1 MCILLLFS
9 RESENEVAQSCLT
22 LCDPM
27 DCSLPGS
34 SVHGIF
40 QAIVL
45 EWIAI
50 FFSVVVV
57 QSLSHV
63 QFPAIPWTVARQASL
78 SFTIS
83 QSLFK
88 LMSIE
93 SVMPSHHI
101 ILYYFLLH
109 LPAIFPSIRVFSNE
123 SVLCIRWPKYWSF
136 SFSISPSNE
145 YLGLISFRI
154 DWFDLLALQGTLN
167 SLLQLHSSK
176 ASILQRSAFFM
187 VQLSYP

>member
-1 MCILLLFS
+1 MVAGWVDMPIGWKTNKGECRKETEIIVYCVLKIHFEPVCILLLFS

-50 FFSVVVV
+50 FFSVVV

-63 QFPAIPWTVARQASL
+63 QFPAIPWTAAHRASL
-78 SFTIS
+78 FITNS
-83 QSLFK
+83 QNLLK
-88 LMSIE
+88 LMSIDL
-93 SVMPSHHI
+93 VMPSNHL
-101 ILYYFLLH
+101 ILCHLVLL
-109 LPAIFPSIRVFSNE
+109 LPSIFPSIRIFSNE
-123 SVLCIRWPKYWSF
+123 SVLCNRRPKSWSF
-136 SFSISPSNE
+136 NFSISPSNE
-145 YLGLISFRI
+145 YS
-154 DWFDLLALQGTLN
+154 
-167 SLLQLHSSK
+167 
-176 ASILQRSAFFM
+176 
-187 VQLSYP
+187 